1 VITANSITPFLPV
14 DSTGKNGVMEFS
26 LIINRV
32 PRVQFPCQTRST
44 PGSCWSWF
52 MIRENSIA
60 PFLPTGWFQKQDNIT
75 LSIARCRVQTGT
87 LHFCSPRISS
97 HNSCSWV
104 FY

>member
-60 PFLPTGWFQKQDNIT
+60 PFLPLIPGTRNLYWNQWSKWYNGIFSDYYLT
-75 LSIARCRVQTGT
+75 SIVNT
-87 LHFCSPRISS
+87 
-97 HNSCSWV
+97 
-104 FY
+104 